1 MLFQSINKIKR
12 SSIITSLLLIAL
24 GVVMIICP
32 GSYTMSL
39 ISGMGYA
46 GMILAAVMV
55 LEYLDSKKA
64 FMNGVLLFFA
74 LAIGL
79 LGLAV
84 VVFRDSVL
92 QILGWTF
99 GILLILQGVELGE
112 AHRSADYKTELQEL
126 VQRRADQHIAYELIG
141 ESGPDHMKRFQASVS
156 CDGNEIGTGE
166 GKTKK
171 EAEQMAARA
180 ALDALNANAPGTE
193 K

>member
-64 FMNGVLLFFA
+64 FMNGEIRVDEIPA
-74 LAIGL
+74 RWI
-79 LGLAV
+79 
-84 VVFRDSVL
+84 
-92 QILGWTF
+92 
-99 GILLILQGVELGE
+99 
-112 AHRSADYKTELQEL
+112 RSS
-126 VQRRADQHIAYELIG
+126 RF
-141 ESGPDHMKRFQASVS
+141 SGGPSAS
-156 CDGNEIGTGE
+156 C
-166 GKTKK
+166 
-171 EAEQMAARA
+171 
-180 ALDALNANAPGTE
+180 
-193 K
+193 